1 MGHQWPF
8 TVLLL
13 LGESAITF
21 VCRLKIAATVC
32 RLKIAATS
40 VKRNCS
46 ILLLTASKTCFM
58 TSSHM

>member
-40 VKRNCS
+40 VKFQEE
-46 ILLLTASKTCFM
+46 L
-58 TSSHM
+58 